1 MTNSSSSNTGLIVGI
16 VAITVLL
23 FVGLVFLLSRV
34 PGGNTVPGQENV
46 TFSDAA
52 DPAVGPEQAKVTVHM
67 YEDFECPAC
76 QVSHPIIK
84 QVMEAYKDRV
94 RFVWKDFP
102 LESIHPAARI
112 SANAARCAQVQGK
125 FWEYQDQLFQTRN
138 WISASD
144 KVEAFVGLARNVA
157 GLNADQFR
165 SCVASKAQDGLV
177 AKSIS
182 EGFMNRVD
190 ATPTFFVGTS
200 RVFAMP
206 LADWKRTLDTALA
219 QTVPVVAPTSTIPVV
234 PMAPTTTTVGAAT
247 GTR

>member
-1 MTNSSSSNTGLIVGI
+1 
-16 VAITVLL
+16 
-23 FVGLVFLLSRV
+23 
-34 PGGNTVPGQENV
+34 V

-52 DPAVGPEQAKVTVHM
+52 DPAVGPENAKVTVHM

-84 QVMEAYKDRV
+84 QVIDTYKDRV

-102 LESIHPAARI
+102 LESIHPVARI

-125 FWEYQDQLFQTRN
+125 FWEYQEQLFQTRG
-138 WISASD
+138 WISAGD
-144 KVEAFVGLARNVA
+144 KVEAFAGLARNIA
-157 GLNADQFR
+157 GLNVDQFR
-165 SCVASKAQDGLV
+165 SCVASKAQDSLV
-177 AKSIS
+177 AKSIN

-206 LADWKRTLDTALA
+206 FVDWKRTLDAALA
-219 QTVPVVAPTSTIPVV
+219 QATPVVSPTSTVPVVPV
-234 PMAPTTTTVGAAT
+234 AST
-247 GTR
+247 GTTMGTATATR